1 MKVTVDANL
10 CEKNKLYSIFFL
22 SETNIYIGTSII
34 LSRFVLINKY

>member
-10 CEKNKLYSIFFL
+10 CEKINYTLFIFF
-22 SETNIYIGTSII
+22 SETNIYIGTSVI